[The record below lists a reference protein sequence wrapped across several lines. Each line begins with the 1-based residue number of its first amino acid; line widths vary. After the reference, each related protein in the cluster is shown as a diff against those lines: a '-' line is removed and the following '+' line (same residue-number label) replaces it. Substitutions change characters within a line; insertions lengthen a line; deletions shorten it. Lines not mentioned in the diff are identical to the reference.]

1 MRIGELSRAAGVN
14 PSAIRY
20 YEQEGLIPRAD
31 RRSGRRVFDERSLDQ
46 LIVVRMAQETGFSLA
61 EVRQLVTE
69 FGQSRWRRLAEQKL
83 VELEALSGRLR
94 VMSALL
100 TKLLECE
107 CPSIEICGRA
117 LRRDF
122 RRRRSLRDRR
132 REFSKPGPASNGSP
146 PPSRTS
152 RPPLASKRRGRK
164 LGGPDSRDAWE
175 AAAFPRGD
183 ARERAPTG
191 RGSEASRKPRG
202 RPRPAC
208 RRRAR

>member
-20 YEQEGLIPRAD
+20 YEQEGLIPKAD

-69 FGQSRWRRLAEQKL
+69 FGQSRWRGLAERKL

-117 LRRDF
+117 LRRGLPGDSSTRRELRVSPGAGPLGRDF

-132 REFSKPGPASNGSP
+132 REFSKPEPA
-146 PPSRTS
+146 
-152 RPPLASKRRGRK
+152 
-164 LGGPDSRDAWE
+164 
-175 AAAFPRGD
+175 
-183 ARERAPTG
+183 
-191 RGSEASRKPRG
+191 
-202 RPRPAC
+202 
-208 RRRAR
+208 